1 MGYPR
6 PVRRVPVRARWPAV
20 AVRRALE
27 GDLSRPLDTGPAPMH
42 TRTMGD
48 QPAFRRRV
56 LIEDTRHDGSYLRT
70 TWHAERRAFVVSIWR
85 DEVCTGAVRVPVAGA
100 GELARLLIDGLT
112 HAATSPAPT
121 GPTGRTRGRPDVLAR
136 ARAWLHRLRLTA

>member
-1 MGYPR
+1 MAGGGGAAGDR
-6 PVRRVPVRARWPAV
+6 GRR
-20 AVRRALE
+20 
-27 GDLSRPLDTGPAPMH
+27 STPLDTGPAPMH

-85 DEVCTGAVRVPVAGA
+85 DEVCTGAVRVPVAAA
-100 GELARLLIDGLT
+100 GELARLLIDGLAD
-112 HAATSPAPT
+112 AATSPAPT
-121 GPTGRTRGRPDVLAR
+121 GPTARTRGRADVLAR